1 MRFDYIS
8 DLHVNHFTNN
18 RSKAKQKLAI
28 QQFVSE
34 IKGLGT
40 NDYLLLAGDY
50 SESNSITIELLKAFA
65 LHYKHVYYIIGN
77 HDHYLTSK
85 SHFSKYE
92 GSSLLRVADLYL
104 RSSKIGNVTALDNEI
119 IEIEGKKIAAG
130 MLWYYPQ
137 NEQDMAFYKR
147 GMPDYFYI
155 RIPGEED
162 HLKFLHERS
171 MKWYNSLEGQTIDL
185 MLTHTGPVIPPTYMN
200 PHKPN
205 SLFDV
210 TVPFFA
216 SDKWI
221 FGHSH
226 LIGDFE
232 LNGTHFYTNCGGY
245 PRELKDKEMRVIE
258 ID

>member
-1 MRFDYIS
+1 MQLDYIS
-8 DLHVNHFTNN
+8 DLHVNHFLNS
-18 RSKAKQKLAI
+18 RSKSKQKLEI

-34 IKGLGT
+34 IEGIGSS
-40 NDYLLLAGDY
+40 DYLLLAGDY
-50 SESNSITIELLKAFA
+50 SESNTTTIELLKAFA
-65 LHYKHVYYIIGN
+65 TYYKHVYYIVGN

-85 SHFSKYE
+85 SHFSKYL
-92 GSSLLRVADLYL
+92 GSSLTRVEELYL
-104 RSSKIGNVTALDNEI
+104 GSKSIGNVTALDDEV
-119 IEIEGKKIAAG
+119 IELEGKKIAAG

-155 RIPGEED
+155 RIPEQED

-171 MKWYNSLEGQTIDL
+171 MKWYNSLQGQDIDL
-185 MLTHTGPVIPPTYMN
+185 MLTHTGPVIPPSYMN

-216 SDKWI
+216 SKKWI

-226 LIGDFE
+226 LLGDFE
-232 LNGTHFYTNCGGY
+232 QDGTHFYTNCGGY
-245 PRELKDKEMRVIE
+245 PRELKEKRMRTIE
-258 ID
+258 I